1 MPNKRVKEDKNIR
14 EKLLASFSVGVG
26 FWLINISHT
35 SSLIW
40 NYITAA
46 ISGLAFIF
54 LLFFSI
60 KAIKQKEKILGWTY
74 FVMDVIMILSW
85 IIPFILGFIEGWSS

>member
-1 MPNKRVKEDKNIR
+1 MKKRVKEDKRIR
-14 EKLLASFSVGVG
+14 DKLLAFFSIGIG

-35 SSLIW
+35 YSSLW
-40 NYITAA
+40 VTATGI
-46 ISGLAFIF
+46 ISGIAFIF

-74 FVMDVIMILSW
+74 LIIDIIMILSW
-85 IIPFILGFIEGWSS
+85 ITPLIIAFIF